1 MVCPAN
7 PKQAAYNKIEIHD
20 WVDPNASPMQM
31 IPETFK
37 VTAGWY
43 DKSYYFKDEVV
54 LEAGKDYQV
63 GWNES
68 YTDFTLTIN
77 MLLQLLLER
86 ETCSISINYK
96 TSAPA
101 DGTKEFRIMLK

>member
-1 MVCPAN
+1 MIYKEDWTSQALNKSGKYLHSWYVRVN

-31 IPETFK
+31 IPETFS

-43 DKSYYFKDEVV
+43 DQSYYFKDEVV

-63 GWNES
+63 KWNDS
-68 YTDFTLTIN
+68 YTEFTLTIN
-77 MLLQLLLER
+77 NASSILAEER
-86 ETCSISINYK
+86 
-96 TSAPA
+96 
-101 DGTKEFRIMLK
+101 

>member
-1 MVCPAN
+1 
-7 PKQAAYNKIEIHD
+7 
-20 WVDPNASPMQM
+20 MQM

-63 GWNES
+63 KWNDS
-68 YTDFTLTIN
+68 YTEFTLTIN
-77 MLLQLLLER
+77 NASSILAKNGNQRHFELIIKQVLQLMAR
-86 ETCSISINYK
+86 KSK
-96 TSAPA
+96 T
-101 DGTKEFRIMLK
+101 MLK